1 MRIIRYDADG
11 FGGSARWGVLG
22 PDDTVYAAEGAPWGD
37 GAGLRR
43 GRAVG
48 SLGEVRLRAPVTPS
62 KIVCVGRNYAD
73 HAAEFGN
80 PVPKEPLIFL
90 KPPSSIVGPGDDVVY
105 PELSGRLDPE
115 AELVAVIG
123 RAGRRVAADDAMSMV
138 AGYTC
143 GNDVTAR
150 DLQKS
155 DPQWTRGKGFDT
167 FCPLGPWVDTEFD
180 PADVRVTCAVGA
192 EIRQDGR
199 TRDFIFDIPTLISYV
214 TAFARL
220 EPGDVI
226 MTGTPPGVRPVEI
239 GDTITVAVEGL
250 GELVNQVVA
259 DR

>member
-1 MRIIRYDADG
+1 MRIIRYDAA
-11 FGGSARWGVLG
+11 GSARWGVLG
-22 PDDTVYAAEGAPWGD
+22 PDDMVYEATGEPFG
-37 GAGLRR
+37 GAGLRAGPPVAR
-43 GRAVG
+43 VE
-48 SLGEVRLRAPVTPS
+48 EVRLLAPVTPS

-73 HAAEFGN
+73 HAAELGN

-90 KPPSSIVGPGDDVVY
+90 KPPSSIVGPGAEVVY
-105 PELSGRLDPE
+105 PEASGRVDPE

-123 RAGRRVAADDAMSMV
+123 RRGRRVAAEDAMSIV

-180 PADVRVTCAVGA
+180 PSDVQVTCTVDGDV
-192 EIRQDGR
+192 RQDGR
-199 TRDFIFDIPTLISYV
+199 TKDFIFDIPTLIAYI

-226 MTGTPPGVRPVEI
+226 MTGTPSGVAPVQV
-239 GDTITVAVEGL
+239 GDTMTVAVEGL
-250 GELVNQVVA
+250 GELTNPVVA
-259 DR
+259 DRR

>member
-1 MRIIRYDADG
+1 MRIIRYDSDG
-11 FGGSARWGVLG
+11 TVRWGVLG
-22 PDDTVYAAEGAPWGD
+22 PDDTVYAAAGEPWGGD
-37 GAGLRR
+37 GLRR
-43 GRAVG
+43 GPAVG
-48 SLGEVRLRAPVTPS
+48 RRGDVRLRAPVTPS

-80 PVPKEPLIFL
+80 PVPQEPLIFL
-90 KPPSSIVGPGDDVVY
+90 KPPSSIVGPGDEVVY

-123 RAGRRVAADDAMSMV
+123 RAGRRVPTEDAMSMV

-180 PADVRVTCAVGA
+180 PTDVRVTCAVDGQ
-192 EIRQDGR
+192 IRQDGR
-199 TRDFIFDIPTLISYV
+199 TKDFIFDIPTLIAYV

-226 MTGTPPGVRPVEI
+226 MTGTPPGVRSVEV
-239 GDTITVAVEGL
+239 GNTVTVAVEGL
-250 GELVNQVVA
+250 GELTNPVVA

>member
-1 MRIIRYDADG
+1 LRIIRYDV
-11 FGGSARWGVLG
+11 GGSPRWGVLG
-22 PDDTVYAAEGAPWGD
+22 PDDTVYEASGEPFGGV
-37 GAGLRR
+37 GLRT
-43 GRAVG
+43 GSAVA
-48 SLGEVRLRAPVTPS
+48 SLGEVRLLAPITPS

-73 HAAEFGN
+73 HAAELGN

-90 KPPSSIVGPGDDVVY
+90 KPPSSIVGPGADVVY
-105 PELSGRLDPE
+105 PDLSGRVDPE

-123 RAGRRVAADDAMSMV
+123 RPGRRVAAEDAMSMV

-180 PADVRVTCAVGA
+180 PADVRVTCTVDGQV
-192 EIRQDGR
+192 RQDAS
-199 TRDFIFDIPTLISYV
+199 TKDFIFDIPTLIAYI

-226 MTGTPPGVRPVEI
+226 MTGTPSGVGPIQV
-239 GDTITVAVEGL
+239 GNTMTVAVEGL
-250 GELVNQVVA
+250 GELSNPVVA
-259 DR
+259 EA

>member
-1 MRIIRYDADG
+1 
-11 FGGSARWGVLG
+11 
-22 PDDTVYAAEGAPWGD
+22 
-37 GAGLRR
+37 
-43 GRAVG
+43 
-48 SLGEVRLRAPVTPS
+48 VTPS

-73 HAAEFGN
+73 HAAELGN

-90 KPPSSIVGPGDDVVY
+90 KPPSSIVGPGADVIY
-105 PELSGRLDPE
+105 PDLSGRVDPE
-115 AELVAVIG
+115 AELCAVIG
-123 RAGRRVAADDAMSMV
+123 RAGRRLSTEDAMSIV

-180 PADVRVTCAVGA
+180 PTDVRVSCTVDGDV
-192 EIRQDGR
+192 RQDAR
-199 TRDFIFDIPTLISYV
+199 TKDFIFDIPTLIAYI
-214 TAFARL
+214 TAFASL

-226 MTGTPPGVRPVEI
+226 MTGTPAGVAPVQV
-239 GDTITVAVEGL
+239 GNTMTVAIEGL
-250 GELVNQVVA
+250 GELVNTVVA

>member
-1 MRIIRYDADG
+1 MRIIRYDS
-11 FGGSARWGVLG
+11 GGEARWGVLDSG
-22 PDDTVYAAEGAPWGD
+22 DTVLAAEGEPWGD
-37 GAGLRR
+37 GGLRT
-43 GRAVG
+43 GAPVG
-48 SLGEVRLRAPVTPS
+48 SLDDVRLLAPVTPS

-73 HAAEFGN
+73 HAAELGN
-80 PVPKEPLIFL
+80 PVPTEPLIFL
-90 KPPSSIVGPGDDVVY
+90 KPPSSIVGPADDVVY
-105 PELSGRLDPE
+105 PSLSGRLDPE

-123 RAGRRVAADDAMSMV
+123 RAGRRVPAADAMSMV

-180 PADVRVTCAVGA
+180 PTDVRVTCAVDG
-192 EIRQDGR
+192 EVRQDGR
-199 TRDFIFDIPTLISYV
+199 TKDFIFDIPTLIAYI

-220 EPGDVI
+220 ERGDVI
-226 MTGTPPGVRPVEI
+226 MTGTPSGVGPVEV
-239 GDTITVAVEGL
+239 GNTITVAVEGL
-250 GELVNQVVA
+250 GELSNRVVA

>member
-1 MRIIRYDADG
+1 LRIIRYEAE
-11 FGGSARWGVLG
+11 GSARWGVLG
-22 PDDTVYAAEGAPWGD
+22 PDDTVYEASGEPFRGELSTGA
-37 GAGLRR
+37 
-43 GRAVG
+43 AVG
-48 SLGEVRLRAPVTPS
+48 ALGDVRLLAPVTPS

-73 HAAEFGN
+73 HAAELGN

-90 KPPSSIVGPGDDVVY
+90 KPPSSIVGPGAEVIY
-105 PELSGRLDPE
+105 PDLSGRVDPE
-115 AELVAVIG
+115 AELCAVIG
-123 RAGRRVAADDAMSMV
+123 RRGRRVGAEDAMSLV

-180 PADVRVTCAVGA
+180 PTDVRVSCTVDGDV
-192 EIRQDGR
+192 RQDAR
-199 TRDFIFDIPTLISYV
+199 TKDFIFDIPTLIAYI
-214 TAFARL
+214 TGFASL

-226 MTGTPPGVRPVEI
+226 MTGTPAGVAPVQV
-239 GDTITVAVEGL
+239 GNTMTVAIEGL
-250 GELVNQVVA
+250 GELVNTVVA

>member
-1 MRIIRYDADG
+1 MRIIRYEVD
-11 FGGSARWGVLG
+11 GSARWGVLG
-22 PDDTVYAAEGAPWGD
+22 SDDTVHEAAGEPFAGE
-37 GAGLRR
+37 GLRA
-43 GRAVG
+43 GPAVAR
-48 SLGEVRLRAPVTPS
+48 LGEVRLLAPVTPS

-73 HAAEFGN
+73 HAAELGN

-90 KPPSSIVGPGDDVVY
+90 KPPSSIIGPGDDIVY
-105 PELSGRLDPE
+105 PPVSGRVDPE

-123 RAGRRVAADDAMSMV
+123 RSGRRVAPEDAMSLV

-150 DLQKS
+150 DIQKS

-180 PADVRVTCAVGA
+180 ASDVRVTCTVGG
-192 EIRQDGR
+192 EVRQDGR
-199 TRDFIFDIPTLISYV
+199 TKDFIFDIPTLIAYV

-220 EPGDVI
+220 EPGDVL
-226 MTGTPPGVRPVEI
+226 MTGTPSGVGPVQV
-239 GDTITVAVEGL
+239 GDMITVAVEGL
-250 GELVNQVVA
+250 GELTNTVVA

>member
-1 MRIIRYDADG
+1 
-11 FGGSARWGVLG
+11 VLG
-22 PDDTVYAAEGAPWGD
+22 PDDTVYAAEGEPWR
-37 GAGLRR
+37 GAGLRP
-43 GRAVG
+43 GPAVG
-48 SLGEVRLRAPVTPS
+48 RLDGVRLLAPVTPS

-73 HAAEFGN
+73 HAAELGN

-90 KPPSSIVGPGDDVVY
+90 KPPSSIVGPGAEVVY

-123 RAGRRVAADDAMSMV
+123 RAGRRVPAEDAMSLV

-180 PADVRVTCAVGA
+180 PTDVRVTCEVDG
-192 EIRQDGR
+192 EVRQDGR
-199 TRDFIFDIPTLISYV
+199 TKDFIFDIPTLIAYV

-226 MTGTPPGVRPVEI
+226 MTGTPSGVGPVQV
-239 GDTITVAVEGL
+239 GNTITVAVEGL
-250 GELVNQVVA
+250 GRLTNQVVA

>member
-1 MRIIRYDADG
+1 MRIIRYDSD
-11 FGGSARWGVLG
+11 GSARWGVLG
-22 PDDTVYAAEGAPWGD
+22 PDDTVYAAEGEPWGGD
-37 GAGLRR
+37 GLRQ

-48 SLGEVRLRAPVTPS
+48 RLGEVRLRAPVTPS

-90 KPPSSIVGPGDDVVY
+90 KPPSSIVGPGDEVVY

-123 RAGRRVAADDAMSMV
+123 RAGRRVPAEDAMSMV

-180 PADVRVTCAVGA
+180 PADVRVTCTVGGQV
-192 EIRQDGR
+192 RQDGR
-199 TRDFIFDIPTLISYV
+199 TRDFIFDIPTLIAYV

-226 MTGTPPGVRPVEI
+226 MTGTPPGVRPVEV
-239 GDTITVAVEGL
+239 GDTVTVAVEGL
-250 GELVNQVVA
+250 GELTNPVVA

>member
-1 MRIIRYDADG
+1 LRIIRYDAA
-11 FGGSARWGVLG
+11 GSPRWGVLG
-22 PDDTVYAAEGAPWGD
+22 PDDMVYESEGEPFGEAGPRQGSAVAP
-37 GAGLRR
+37 
-43 GRAVG
+43 
-48 SLGEVRLRAPVTPS
+48 LGQVRLLAPVTPS

-73 HAAEFGN
+73 HAAELGN

-90 KPPSSIVGPGDDVVY
+90 KPPSSIIGPGAEVVH
-105 PELSGRLDPE
+105 PEVSGRVDPE

-123 RAGRRVAADDAMSMV
+123 RSGRRVAAEDAMAMV

-167 FCPLGPWVDTEFD
+167 FCPLGPWVDTDFD
-180 PADVRVTCAVGA
+180 PADVRVTCTVDGQV
-192 EIRQDGR
+192 RQDGR
-199 TRDFIFDIPTLISYV
+199 TKDFIFDIPTLIAYI

-220 EPGDVI
+220 ERGDVI
-226 MTGTPPGVRPVEI
+226 MTGTPSGVAPVQV
-239 GDTITVAVEGL
+239 GNTMTVAVEGL
-250 GELVNQVVA
+250 GQLTNPVVA